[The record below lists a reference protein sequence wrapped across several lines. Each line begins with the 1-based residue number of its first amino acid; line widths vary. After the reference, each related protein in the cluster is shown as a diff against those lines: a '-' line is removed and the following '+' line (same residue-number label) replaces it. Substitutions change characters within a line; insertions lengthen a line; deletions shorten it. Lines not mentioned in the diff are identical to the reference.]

1 MGRMALAGTT
11 LVSAIPA
18 GFVCYLFYTFLTQYS
33 GNARGG
39 LQALAWGTLL
49 VAVGPLL
56 LPIVAFVTAGPQ
68 SSARPKSKG
77 AEPAADESIAEGEV
91 LEESGEFGEAE
102 EIGSGDLA
110 TLDDSSEFDSGA
122 EFDSSDDVESASSGE
137 FEVFE
142 EDDDKK

>member
-39 LQALAWGTLL
+39 LQALAWGTLI

-56 LPIVAFVTAGPQ
+56 LPILAFVMAGPQ
-68 SSARPKSKG
+68 SARPKSKV

-102 EIGSGDLA
+102 EIGSGDLE
-110 TLDDSSEFDSGA
+110 TLDDSSEFDSSA
-122 EFDSSDDVESASSGE
+122 EFDSSDDVEPASSGE
-137 FEVFE
+137 FDVFE